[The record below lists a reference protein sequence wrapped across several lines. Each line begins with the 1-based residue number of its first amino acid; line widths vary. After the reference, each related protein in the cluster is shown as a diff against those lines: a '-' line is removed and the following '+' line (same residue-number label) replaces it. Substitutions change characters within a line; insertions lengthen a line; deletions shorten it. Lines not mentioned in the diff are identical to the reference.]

1 MAPNPFIKTCE
12 RPVGDEYIKRIAK
25 AKASIYMSRRMEYL
39 KYLSVRLYENIIA
52 QNIVF
57 VDKLS
62 DKDNEILTQIHKND
76 KDLID
81 LLYVDENTICDNY
94 NRIKND
100 YELIKRIIDNQNKW
114 YEELKKR
121 VYEEI
126 DVGH

>member
-1 MAPNPFIKTCE
+1 MCYNLCSVIHSLLYIE
-12 RPVGDEYIKRIAK
+12 RSLFMFSINLDDEFQDLI
-25 AKASIYMSRRMEYL
+25 
-39 KYLSVRLYENIIA
+39 
-52 QNIVF
+52 
-57 VDKLS
+57 
-62 DKDNEILTQIHKND
+62 ND
-76 KDLID
+76 VESNKDLID

-114 YEELKKR
+114 YEELKKK